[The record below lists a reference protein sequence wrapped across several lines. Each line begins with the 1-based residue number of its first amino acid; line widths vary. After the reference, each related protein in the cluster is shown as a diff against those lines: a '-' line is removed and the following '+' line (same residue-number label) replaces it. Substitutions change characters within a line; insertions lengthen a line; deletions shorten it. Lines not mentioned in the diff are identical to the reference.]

1 MLPGDE
7 GKSGKVYNDRV
18 SEQGV
23 MTVMQSRGSLSN
35 TFSLVVRPDKAS
47 MQTAEKLR
55 RQLEEQ
61 GIGEDAVQPDYVIVV
76 GGDGTF
82 LYAIHQYMETLS
94 RHAFIGVHTGTLGF
108 FMDYMDT
115 ELEDFVSDLS
125 EGRLEMEPHAL
136 MEARTGGKT
145 LYAVNEVR
153 IENPVRTQNITVY
166 LNGEKFEDFRGS
178 GLCLCTQ
185 LGSSAYNRSLGGA
198 VLQKGLGAFE
208 MAEIA
213 GIHHSRFRSLG
224 VPFVMSDTTAVRFSS
239 EDFSGAVLGVDSD
252 VLDMKDMQTVE
263 VARSESKI
271 LHIARGKKIT
281 DFRRLERLF

>member
-1 MLPGDE
+1 MPGDE

-18 SEQGV
+18 SEQ
-23 MTVMQSRGSLSN
+23 SSGSLSN

-136 MEARTGGKT
+136 MEARAGGKT

-153 IENPVRTQNITVY
+153 IENPVRPVSVHSAREFRVQPVPGRCGIAERAGCVR
-166 LNGEKFEDFRGS
+166 NGGNCRH
-178 GLCLCTQ
+178 
-185 LGSSAYNRSLGGA
+185 SS
-198 VLQKGLGAFE
+198 
-208 MAEIA
+208 
-213 GIHHSRFRSLG
+213 
-224 VPFVMSDTTAVRFSS
+224 
-239 EDFSGAVLGVDSD
+239 
-252 VLDMKDMQTVE
+252 
-263 VARSESKI
+263 
-271 LHIARGKKIT
+271 
-281 DFRRLERLF
+281 